1 MELAISTDD
10 VLVGSVGDRFLERG
24 NCSLELDQPLP
35 GPALSGERRGAFVGD
50 GGRLPDGPADPPDAE
65 PDEMRDQLERPV
77 APRVEHTAPLAVLAG
92 HGPGQTEVLPHPAG
106 WGPHVSELQR
116 RPPHGW

>member
-50 GGRLPDGPADPPDAE
+50 GGHLPDGPAAPPDAD
-65 PDEMRDQLERPV
+65 PDKMRVRLQIPS
-77 APRVEHTAPLAVLAG
+77 APSVEHTAPLSVRAVRSSRLLRCNRDFA
-92 HGPGQTEVLPHPAG
+92 
-106 WGPHVSELQR
+106 R
-116 RPPHGW
+116 

>member
-50 GGRLPDGPADPPDAE
+50 GGRLPDGPAGPPDAE

-77 APRVEHTAPLAVLAG
+77 APVVEHTAPLAVLAG
-92 HGPGQTEVLPHPAG
+92 GDSRPLQVHPHLAEARPAD
-106 WGPHVSELQR
+106 
-116 RPPHGW
+116 